1 MSGEAP
7 GEQGEV
13 PQESTGSS
21 EPAELLGELAVVRR
35 RTRSARHAYWFPLVL
50 FGLLTCAAA
59 PLYVSAAEP
68 PYASAAIP
76 RAIVSSSQG
85 GEPLVLSGVS
95 IGGSGFYLGWYWLV
109 ALVGGYLLTLLWYRW
124 HARRAGVQ
132 TPARGYLV
140 TGVVLTALAV
150 VIPPLSARAHQLQW
164 LWLVLP
170 GDMWIRGTFAFLIIA
185 VGLWVLARAERSV
198 ALVITAAV
206 YTGAALLASLY
217 NVENILFRLGWNPG
231 NADLSLTVL
240 PGVLLPAA
248 VLLIAGAVAG
258 AVAFVARRRIRPT

>member
-1 MSGEAP
+1 MQSCWHRGASGGAAPARPAAGSERAMSGEAP

-95 IGGSGFYLGWYWLV
+95 IGGGGFYLCWYWLV
-109 ALVGGYLLTLLWYRW
+109 GPVG
-124 HARRAGVQ
+124 
-132 TPARGYLV
+132 
-140 TGVVLTALAV
+140 
-150 VIPPLSARAHQLQW
+150 
-164 LWLVLP
+164 
-170 GDMWIRGTFAFLIIA
+170 
-185 VGLWVLARAERSV
+185 
-198 ALVITAAV
+198 
-206 YTGAALLASLY
+206 
-217 NVENILFRLGWNPG
+217 
-231 NADLSLTVL
+231 
-240 PGVLLPAA
+240 GVLLSPPWGRVARPPGRCADPGPRLSRDRCGAYRAGRRHPPAVGQSAPVA
-248 VLLIAGAVAG
+248 VAVAG
-258 AVAFVARRRIRPT
+258 PPR

>member
-1 MSGEAP
+1 MQSCWHRGASGGAAPAPPAAGSERAMSGEAP

-95 IGGSGFYLGWYWLV
+95 IGGSGFYLWPDWL
-109 ALVGGYLLTLLWYRW
+109 GG
-124 HARRAGVQ
+124 
-132 TPARGYLV
+132 P
-140 TGVVLTALAV
+140 
-150 VIPPLSARAHQLQW
+150 
-164 LWLVLP
+164 
-170 GDMWIRGTFAFLIIA
+170 
-185 VGLWVLARAERSV
+185 
-198 ALVITAAV
+198 
-206 YTGAALLASLY
+206 GAAAPPSLPW
-217 NVENILFRLGWNPG
+217 VPG
-231 NADLSLTVL
+231 A
-240 PGVLLPAA
+240 PPPA
-248 VLLIAGAVAG
+248 
-258 AVAFVARRRIRPT
+258 